1 LGKCNFCPH
10 KMKSYQDITT
20 SILSSLRSLKVYIPN
35 VLETTYELSK
45 TSMAAGALDQKTK
58 ELIAFAIGVANRCD
72 GCLGFHARALVKL
85 GATEQEVSEA
95 LGVAIQMGGGPS
107 LMTAADAFN
116 AYLEFK
122 QKAENDVK

>member
-1 LGKCNFCPH
+1 
-10 KMKSYQDITT
+10 MKSYQDITT
-20 SILSSLRSLKVYIPN
+20 SILSSLKSLKEYIPGI
-35 VLETTYELSK
+35 LESTYNLSK
-45 TSMAAGALDQKTK
+45 TSMEAGALDQKTK

-116 AYLEFK
+116 AFLEFK
-122 QKAENDVK
+122 QKAEKDVK

>member
-1 LGKCNFCPH
+1 
-10 KMKSYQDITT
+10 MKSFKDITT
-20 SILSSLRSLKVYIPN
+20 NILSSLKSLKEHIPD
-35 VLETTYELSK
+35 VLETTYDLSK
-45 TSMAAGALDQKTK
+45 TSMADGVLDQKTK
-58 ELIAFAIGVANRCD
+58 ELIAFAIGVASRCD

-122 QKAENDVK
+122 QKAENEVK

>member
-1 LGKCNFCPH
+1 
-10 KMKSYQDITT
+10 MKSYHDITT
-20 SILSSLRSLKVYIPN
+20 SILSSLRSLKEYIPG
-35 VLETTYELSK
+35 VLDTTYDLSK
-45 TSMAAGALDQKTK
+45 TSMASGALDQKTK
-58 ELIAFAIGVANRCD
+58 ELISFSIGVASRCD

-107 LMTAADAFN
+107 LMTVADAFK